1 MCERRPPPKQAVSL
15 YEDSVFGPGKSRQ
28 TALLRLFQEWERRAI
43 PGLRRSII
51 DLGKVIHD
59 GGVLP
64 VSTSR
69 GTVRR
74 DVAAPVGASLDLGI
88 HAFVL
93 ELSESA
99 NQC

>member
-69 GTVRR
+69 GTVGR
-74 DVAAPVGASLDLGI
+74 DVAAPVGASLDLRI

-93 ELSESA
+93 KLTESA
-99 NQC
+99 SQC